1 MKKFIAN
8 ISRITITYSKFLIM
22 IMLLSSSGTPV
33 KADDAFTYLK
43 CGAQYLQ
50 LSGIYI
56 KSNYNIRTKK
66 FLKSY
71 TITQYGEVWI
81 YANKGSYSRIRLNR
95 DRGEMSFSSDGL
107 KYLCKK
113 ISFNEL
119 PKLDEEG
126 KKF

>member
-8 ISRITITYSKFLIM
+8 ISRIIITYSKFLIM

-56 KSNYNIRTKK
+56 KNNYNIRTKK

-81 YANKGSYSRIRLNR
+81 YANKGSYSRIRLNK
-95 DRGEMSFSSDGL
+95 DTGEMSFSSDGP
-107 KYLCKK
+107 KYFCKK

>member
-8 ISRITITYSKFLIM
+8 IIRIIITYSKFLVM

-33 KADDAFTYLK
+33 KADDAYTYLK
-43 CGAQYLQ
+43 CEARYLQ
-50 LSGIYI
+50 LSGLYI

-71 TITQYGEVWI
+71 TITQYGEAWI

-95 DRGEMSFSSDGL
+95 DTGEMSFSSDGP
-107 KYLCKK
+107 KYFCKK

>member
-8 ISRITITYSKFLIM
+8 IIRTTITYSKFLLM
-22 IMLLSSSGTPV
+22 IMALSSSGSAA
-33 KADDAFTYLK
+33 KADDAYTYLK

-66 FLKSY
+66 FLHSY
-71 TITQYGEVWI
+71 KIKEYGEKWI
-81 YANKGSYSRIRLNR
+81 KAESYIHYPSYIWLNR
-95 DRGEMSFSSDGL
+95 HTGEMTQVST
-107 KYLCKK
+107 K
-113 ISFNEL
+113 IPCEKVDFNEL
-119 PKLDEEG
+119 PKLDAEG

>member
-8 ISRITITYSKFLIM
+8 ISRIIITYSKFLIM

-33 KADDAFTYLK
+33 KADDAYTYLK

-95 DRGEMSFSSDGL
+95 DTGEMSFSSDGP
-107 KYLCKK
+107 KYFCKK

-119 PKLDEEG
+119 PKLYEEG